1 MAQGKAVHEIW
12 KEWKRTYMRK
22 SGKWRK
28 RKRERLAVFQS
39 FWTGGGS
46 RWPSLSSS
54 TWSTMR
60 TDTACR
66 QFLGWAPSYSQAVI
80 LEAPHCIAL
89 HDPCVRWAPKDAL
102 KGPRLTTTCGPRRI
116 EWSLLSPTWQDAQ
129 DELCGDRRCDTFEMG
144 FIPTAFIIFYF
155 AVIENYF
162 FCPSRKHFRA
172 PPSSGIW
179 ATDTLVRS
187 LWLPASQSGERKSLP
202 KASLVSSLSLGP
214 GSLWPPASCPTTG
227 ASSLWEQCMP

>member
-1 MAQGKAVHEIW
+1 MTGAIVGQTQVCWPSLPPRASLWRPHLTLSSCMAQGKAVHEIW

-28 RKRERLAVFQS
+28 RKRERLAVSQS

-46 RWPSLSSS
+46 PWPSWSSS

-102 KGPRLTTTCGPRRI
+102 KGPRLTTTCGPRRK

-129 DELCGDRRCDTFEMG
+129 NELCGDRRCDTFEMG

-155 AVIENYF
+155 AVIEN
-162 FCPSRKHFRA
+162 
-172 PPSSGIW
+172 
-179 ATDTLVRS
+179 
-187 LWLPASQSGERKSLP
+187 
-202 KASLVSSLSLGP
+202 
-214 GSLWPPASCPTTG
+214 
-227 ASSLWEQCMP
+227 